1 MASGLSEFEFKDS
14 FFKKVDEREIEES
27 QGEEE
32 EEDAEEER
40 DEELL
45 ELIEGEDEL
54 QNAKAYLS
62 KNKML
67 MSFFLAFTLF
77 LIIQVSKLIK

>member
-1 MASGLSEFEFKDS
+1 MTSGLSEFEFRDS
-14 FFKKVDEREIEES
+14 FFKTVDENELEES
-27 QGEEE
+27 QGEDEE
-32 EEDAEEER
+32 EEDVEEEK

-54 QNAKAYLS
+54 QNAKNYLS

-67 MSFFLAFTLF
+67 MSFCLTFTL
-77 LIIQVSKLIK
+77 SLIK